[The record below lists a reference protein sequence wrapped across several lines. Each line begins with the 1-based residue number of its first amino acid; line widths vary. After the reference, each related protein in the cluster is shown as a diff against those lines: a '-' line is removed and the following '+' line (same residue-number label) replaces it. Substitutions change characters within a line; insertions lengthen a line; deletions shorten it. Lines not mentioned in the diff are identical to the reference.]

1 MKDARVLFLFLC
13 IIIIFF
19 PINMLFADEDNPS
32 ADKNSQS
39 SSDTPI
45 PYEKD
50 EFPEWAHDLRRA
62 EILFIG
68 SFPITFLFSSLGYDV
83 IRFAANGFSREYA
96 PALLNNPTT
105 VPLSSGE
112 RLGVLFTSLGISAVI
127 ALVDFLIGT
136 GEE

>member
-1 MKDARVLFLFLC
+1 MLLILVFLFYSGKN
-13 IIIIFF
+13 IA
-19 PINMLFADEDNPS
+19 ADEEDNT
-32 ADKNSQS
+32 
-39 SSDTPI
+39 SSDTPV
-45 PYEKD
+45 PYERE

-62 EILFIG
+62 EIIFIG

-112 RLGVLFTSLGISAVI
+112 RLGVVLTSLGISAVI
-127 ALVDFLIGT
+127 ALVDFIIGT